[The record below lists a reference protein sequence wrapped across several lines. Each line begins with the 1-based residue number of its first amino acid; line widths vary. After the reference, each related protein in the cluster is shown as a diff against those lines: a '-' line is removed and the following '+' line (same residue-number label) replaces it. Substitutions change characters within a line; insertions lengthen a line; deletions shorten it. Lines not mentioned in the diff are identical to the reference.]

1 MISLLRWILGWCE
14 FSIEGNMGSFFYAT
28 KKEIWKISKRDSVL
42 IARCLTKD
50 YKYICEVAERKGCLV
65 EKCREGGFISILKKY
80 RFRLGVVL
88 GVCVFILLMVIS
100 NFFVWEVE
108 VSGNIQLSDEQ
119 IFRVCDKFGLH
130 SGNIVFNIDES
141 QIEFE
146 LKREFPQIAWISINR
161 VASKYFIEISET
173 KKKPDIVDQSTPC
186 NIVAAF
192 DGEILSVEPYGGL
205 TLVKAGDVVTKNQ
218 LLVSGVHEIE
228 NSNEVI
234 YSHANAKIIAKVERN
249 NEIKRSKCIVRSQ
262 KTGLQ
267 QDKKILL
274 LFCFKIPITFEKID
288 EHAVQVEEYVEPIEV
303 FGIRLPIFI
312 QNNIY
317 DIYDEKK
324 IENDVEQLKRLLMN
338 DQKKWEIKELMGGR
352 IICRDCAYE
361 ETKNEIILKSKLV
374 VEQQIGEKHVIDIK

>member
-14 FSIEGNMGSFFYAT
+14 FSIEGNTGSFFYET
-28 KKEIWKISKRDSVL
+28 KKEIWKIIKRDGVL
-42 IARCLTKD
+42 VARCLIKD
-50 YKYICEVAERKGCLV
+50 YGYVCEIAKQKSCFLN
-65 EKCREGGFISILKKY
+65 KFREGGFISILKKY
-80 RFRLGVVL
+80 RYRLGVIL
-88 GVCVFILLMVIS
+88 GLCVFILLMVVA

-130 SGNIVFNIDES
+130 SGNIVYNIDES

-173 KKKPDIVDQSTPC
+173 NKKPDIVDQSTPC

-228 NSNEVI
+228 NSSEVI

-249 NEIKRSKCIVRSQ
+249 NEIKRAKCITRAQ
-262 KTGLQ
+262 KTGEK
-267 QDKKILL
+267 QDKKTLL

-288 EHAVQVEEYVEPIEV
+288 EHAVQIEEYVEPIEL
-303 FGIRLPIFI
+303 FGIRLPIFV

-317 DIYDEKK
+317 DVYDEIK
-324 IENDVEQLKRLLMN
+324 IENDMEQLKRMLMN
-338 DQKKWEIKELMGGR
+338 DQKKWEIKELMGDR
-352 IICRDCAYE
+352 IICRDYVYE
-361 ETKNEIILKSKLV
+361 ESENDMILKSKLV
-374 VEQQIGEKHVIDIK
+374 VEQPIGEKHVIDIK

>member
-1 MISLLRWILGWCE
+1 
-14 FSIEGNMGSFFYAT
+14 
-28 KKEIWKISKRDSVL
+28 
-42 IARCLTKD
+42 
-50 YKYICEVAERKGCLV
+50 
-65 EKCREGGFISILKKY
+65 
-80 RFRLGVVL
+80 
-88 GVCVFILLMVIS
+88 MVIS

-130 SGNIVFNIDES
+130 SGNIVWNIDES

-161 VASKYFIEISET
+161 VASKYFIEVSET
-173 KKKPDIVDQSTPC
+173 RQKPDIIDQSTPC

-205 TLVKAGDVVTKNQ
+205 TLVKAGDIVTKNQ

-234 YSHANAKIIAKVERN
+234 YSHANAKIVAKVERN
-249 NEIKRSKCIVRSQ
+249 NEVKRSKCIVRSQ
-262 KTGLQ
+262 KTGKK
-267 QDKKILL
+267 QDKKTLL

-288 EHAVQVEEYVEPIEV
+288 EHAVQAEEYIEPIEV
-303 FGIRLPIFI
+303 FGIRLPIFV

-317 DIYDEKK
+317 DVYDEVK
-324 IENDVEQLKRLLMN
+324 IESDIEQLKRMLMN
-338 DQKKWEIKELMGGR
+338 DQKKWEIKELMGDR
-352 IICRDCAYE
+352 IIGRDYLYE
-361 ETKNEIILKSKLV
+361 ESENEVILKSKLV